1 MSAKKF
7 GGDFSPGGARQ
18 TPKFRNQKAASVGIR
33 ELSMFVLPTPLL
45 LAALGHLGS
54 NVFAS
59 IGVLGAYA
67 LLILAAWLLR
77 EGQTAHA
84 AFDARKIA
92 KPPFPR
98 KICAAVLTGIGV
110 ALAILLTRG
119 FGDIFQAVGLGGL
132 AIGAHLA
139 AFGLDPTA
147 SKGVEGRPP
156 ADHVIDAID
165 KAEARVAEIVR
176 LAGEARDR
184 ELTGRVD
191 GLMAQ
196 VREMLVLVQNDPRD
210 LSRARR
216 YFTVYLKGAEDATRK
231 FTETYASLGDPKL
244 RDEYLSLI
252 SELEESFSR
261 GRDMLL
267 HDERT
272 DLEVEIEVLRER
284 LGQEGA

>member
-7 GGDFSPGGARQ
+7 GGDFSPGGSRQ
-18 TPKFRNQKAASVGIR
+18 TPKFRNQKAASVGLR
-33 ELSMFVLPTPLL
+33 ELSMFALPTPLL
-45 LAALGHLGS
+45 FAALGYLGS

-67 LLILAAWLLR
+67 CLILAAWLLR
-77 EGQTAHA
+77 EGQKAHA

-98 KICAAVLTGIGV
+98 KIVAAVLTGIGV

-119 FGDIFQAVGLGGL
+119 FGDILQAVGLGGL

-139 AFGLDPTA
+139 TFGPDPTA
-147 SKGVEGRPP
+147 SKGVEGKPP

-165 KAEARVAEIVR
+165 KAEARVAEILR
-176 LAGEARDR
+176 LAGNARDR

-196 VREMLVLVQNDPRD
+196 VREMLMLVQNDPRD

-231 FTETYASLGDPKL
+231 FTENYARLGDPKL
-244 RDEYLSLI
+244 RDDYLSLV
-252 SELEESFSR
+252 SELENSFAR
-261 GRDMLL
+261 GREMLL

-284 LGQEGA
+284 LDQESA